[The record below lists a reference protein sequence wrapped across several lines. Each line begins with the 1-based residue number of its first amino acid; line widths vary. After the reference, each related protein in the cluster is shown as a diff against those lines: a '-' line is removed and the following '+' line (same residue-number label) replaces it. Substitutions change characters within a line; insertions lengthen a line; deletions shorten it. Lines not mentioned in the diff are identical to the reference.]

1 MGLGSASVRR
11 VFLIQGAVIGGVG
24 TALGLTVGLTL
35 GVLLDKY
42 HLIALDPKIYYIDH
56 LPVIMEPGDVCLIA
70 LLSLLVATAATLYP
84 AVQAAKLYP
93 VEAIRS
99 E

>member
-11 VFLIQGAVIGGVG
+11 VFLIQGAVIGVVG
-24 TALGLTVGLTL
+24 TSLGLAIGLIT
-35 GVLLDKY
+35 GVALDKY
-42 HLIALDPKIYYIDH
+42 HLITLDPQIYYIDH
-56 LPVIMEPGDVCLIA
+56 LPVITEPLDVALIA
-70 LLSLLVATAATLYP
+70 VTSLMVATLATLYP

-93 VEAIRS
+93 VDAIRS